1 LSYYELRRMEILG
14 NRTRKVYRNSAAARE
29 YLRVRAAFRSRSA
42 HWARSREEAIQA
54 AMRRLE
60 RLWR

>member
-1 LSYYELRRMEILG
+1 VSYYQLRRRELIG
-14 NRTRKVYRNSAAARE
+14 NRRRKVYRNSAAARE

-42 HWARSREEAIQA
+42 HWARNREEAIQA